1 MSEDNKKQEEE
12 PKKIIISGTNN
23 RYQMNKLIKPKN
35 TASEVKKRVES
46 EKWSFSE
53 SYYEYNSQLKLIKD
67 LSGNELFDEMSKIV
81 VHEINKKISG
91 YKQQDKLKKIFDE
104 DKFLTFE
111 NIIQK
116 LIDCELKC
124 YYCKAELKVL
134 YDISRQ
140 MTQWSVDR
148 IDNDKGHNIGNY
160 YIACLECNLKRRRRS
175 DDKFLFTKQM
185 NLVKIPSSGLSG
197 TEGENNNPSL

>member
-1 MSEDNKKQEEE
+1 MSEE

-35 TASEVKKRVES
+35 TSSEVKKRVES
-46 EKWSFSE
+46 EKWSFPE
-53 SYYEYNSQLKLIKD
+53 SNYEYSSQLKLIMD
-67 LSGNELFDEMSKIV
+67 LSYNNNESFDEISKIV
-81 VHEINKKISG
+81 VNEINKKISG
-91 YKQQDKLKKIFDE
+91 YKQQDKLKKLFDE

-124 YYCKAELKVL
+124 YYCKSELKVL

-185 NLVKIPSSGLSG
+185 NLVKMPGSSGLS
-197 TEGENNNPSL
+197 EENNNPSL

>member
-1 MSEDNKKQEEE
+1 MSEE

-35 TASEVKKRVES
+35 TSSEVKKRVES
-46 EKWSFSE
+46 EKWSFPE
-53 SYYEYNSQLKLIKD
+53 SNYEYSSQLKLIMD
-67 LSGNELFDEMSKIV
+67 LSYNNNESFDEISKIV
-81 VHEINKKISG
+81 VNEINKKISG
-91 YKQQDKLKKIFDE
+91 YKQQDKLKKLFDE

-124 YYCKAELKVL
+124 YYCKSELKVL

-185 NLVKIPSSGLSG
+185 NLVKISSSGSS
-197 TEGENNNPSL
+197 EGENNNPSL

>member
-23 RYQMNKLIKPKN
+23 RYQMKKLMNP
-35 TASEVKKRVES
+35 AAEVKKRVES

-91 YKQQDKLKKIFDE
+91 YKQQDKLKKILDE

-111 NIIQK
+111 DVICK
-116 LIDCELKC
+116 LIECQLKC

-185 NLVKIPSSGLSG
+185 NLVKMPGLSEA
-197 TEGENNNPSL
+197 EGKNNKPSL

>member
-46 EKWSFSE
+46 EKWSFPE
-53 SYYEYNSQLKLIKD
+53 SNYEYSSQLKLIMD
-67 LSGNELFDEMSKIV
+67 LSYNNNESFDEISKIV
-81 VHEINKKISG
+81 VNEINKKISG

-116 LIDCELKC
+116 LIECHLKC

-185 NLVKIPSSGLSG
+185 NLVKMPGSSV
-197 TEGENNNPSL
+197 ENNNPSL

>member
-1 MSEDNKKQEEE
+1 MSEE

-35 TASEVKKRVES
+35 TSSEVKKRVES
-46 EKWSFSE
+46 EKWSFPE
-53 SYYEYNSQLKLIKD
+53 SNYEYSSQLKLIMD
-67 LSGNELFDEMSKIV
+67 LSYNNNESFDEISKIV
-81 VHEINKKISG
+81 VNEINKKISG
-91 YKQQDKLKKIFDE
+91 YKQQDKLKKLFDE

-124 YYCKAELKVL
+124 YYCKSELKVL

-148 IDNDKGHNIGNY
+148 IDNDKGHNMGNY

-185 NLVKIPSSGLSG
+185 NLVKISSSGSS
-197 TEGENNNPSL
+197 EGENNNPSL

>member
-1 MSEDNKKQEEE
+1 MSEE

-35 TASEVKKRVES
+35 TSSEVKKRVES
-46 EKWSFSE
+46 EKWSFPE
-53 SYYEYNSQLKLIKD
+53 SNYEYSSQLKLIMD
-67 LSGNELFDEMSKIV
+67 LSYNNNESFDEISKIV
-81 VHEINKKISG
+81 VNEINKKISG
-91 YKQQDKLKKIFDE
+91 YKQQDKLKKLLDE

-111 NIIQK
+111 NILQK
-116 LIDCELKC
+116 LIECELKC

-185 NLVKIPSSGLSG
+185 NLVKISSSGSS
-197 TEGENNNPSL
+197 EGENNNPSL

>member
-1 MSEDNKKQEEE
+1 MLFRS
-12 PKKIIISGTNN
+12 
-23 RYQMNKLIKPKN
+23 
-35 TASEVKKRVES
+35 KKRVES

-91 YKQQDKLKKIFDE
+91 YKQQDKLKKLFDE

-116 LIDCELKC
+116 LLECQHKC

-148 IDNDKGHNIGNY
+148 IDNDKGHNNDNF

-185 NLVKIPSSGLSG
+185 KLVKVDSTNDNNDDSS
-197 TEGENNNPSL
+197 

>member
-23 RYQMNKLIKPKN
+23 RYQMNKLIKPRN
-35 TASEVKKRVES
+35 SAAEVKKRVES
-46 EKWSFSE
+46 EKWSFPE
-53 SYYEYNSQLKLIKD
+53 SYYEYSSQLKLIMD
-67 LSGNELFDEMSKIV
+67 LSNNNNESFDEISKIV
-81 VHEINKKISG
+81 MHEINKKISG
-91 YKQQDKLKKIFDE
+91 YKQQDKLKKILDE

-111 NIIQK
+111 NILQK
-116 LIDCELKC
+116 LIECQLKC

-185 NLVKIPSSGLSG
+185 NLVKISSSGSS
-197 TEGENNNPSL
+197 EGENNNPSL

>member
-1 MSEDNKKQEEE
+1 
-12 PKKIIISGTNN
+12 
-23 RYQMNKLIKPKN
+23 MN
-35 TASEVKKRVES
+35 
-46 EKWSFSE
+46 
-53 SYYEYNSQLKLIKD
+53 
-67 LSGNELFDEMSKIV
+67 
-81 VHEINKKISG
+81 EINKKISG
-91 YKQQDKLKKIFDE
+91 YKQQDKLKKLFDE

-124 YYCKAELKVL
+124 YYCKSELKVL

-185 NLVKIPSSGLSG
+185 NLVKISSSGSS
-197 TEGENNNPSL
+197 EGENNNPSL

>member
-1 MSEDNKKQEEE
+1 MSEE

-35 TASEVKKRVES
+35 TSSEVKKRVES
-46 EKWSFSE
+46 EKWSFPE
-53 SYYEYNSQLKLIKD
+53 SNYEYSSQLKLIMD
-67 LSGNELFDEMSKIV
+67 LSYNNNESFDEISKIV
-81 VHEINKKISG
+81 VNEINKKISG

-104 DKFLTFE
+104 YKFLTFE
-111 NIIQK
+111 NILQK
-116 LIDCELKC
+116 LIECQLKC

-185 NLVKIPSSGLSG
+185 NLVKISSSGSS
-197 TEGENNNPSL
+197 EGENNNPSL

>member
-1 MSEDNKKQEEE
+1 MSEE

-35 TASEVKKRVES
+35 TSSEVKKRVES
-46 EKWSFSE
+46 EKWSFPE
-53 SYYEYNSQLKLIKD
+53 SNYEYSSQLKLIMD
-67 LSGNELFDEMSKIV
+67 LSYNNNESFDEISKIV
-81 VHEINKKISG
+81 VNEINKKISG
-91 YKQQDKLKKIFDE
+91 YKQQDKLKKILDE

-111 NIIQK
+111 NILQK
-116 LIDCELKC
+116 LIECQLKC

-185 NLVKIPSSGLSG
+185 NLVKISSSGSS
-197 TEGENNNPSL
+197 EGENNNPSL

>member
-1 MSEDNKKQEEE
+1 MSEE

-35 TASEVKKRVES
+35 TSSEVKKRVES
-46 EKWSFSE
+46 EKWSFPE
-53 SYYEYNSQLKLIKD
+53 SNYEYSSQLKLIMD
-67 LSGNELFDEMSKIV
+67 LSYNNNESFDEISKIV
-81 VHEINKKISG
+81 VNEINKKISG
-91 YKQQDKLKKIFDE
+91 YKQQDKLKKILDE

-124 YYCKAELKVL
+124 YYCKSELKVL

-185 NLVKIPSSGLSG
+185 NLVKMPGSSGLS
-197 TEGENNNPSL
+197 EENNNPSL